1 MLYRI
6 LDVLAKIQIKSR
18 YSPLKKIIPKD
29 ELWTIV
35 RTPEVGYSA
44 DLSSV
49 YLSDFGSCSCI
60 WASSSTTSNE
70 KLTGWARAFG
80 PNCLPGNLCF
90 LFRNLAALFALK
102 FNSKHPLCKT
112 YNMSSIQV
120 SVGSQT
126 WLKKKS
132 CHFNQNFYISH
143 AISDTQ
149 LKK

>member
-1 MLYRI
+1 MNCGQEFGLLRWGI
-6 LDVLAKIQIKSR
+6 LQTYPQFTSLTLAPVPAYEPLPQPHRMKS
-18 YSPLKKIIPKD
+18 SQAEPGLSGP
-29 ELWTIV
+29 IV
-35 RTPEVGYSA
+35 CLEICAFFSA
-44 DLSSV
+44 
-49 YLSDFGSCSCI
+49 I
-60 WASSSTTSNE
+60 W
-70 KLTGWARAFG
+70 LT
-80 PNCLPGNLCF
+80 
-90 LFRNLAALFALK
+90 LFALK
-102 FNSKHPLCKT
+102 FNSKHPLCKA